1 MISIH
6 AMLFTMGRKFIN
18 TVLFEVLNMLITWM
32 ISHKY
37 IIGSKDKIIKMVLK
51 MCTSPSYSKQI
62 FRVYFM
68 FYINSL
74 KKKTAS
80 KYLIF
85 IYKRK
90 SSKYLDDQIM
100 TNKWQTIS
108 NS

>member
-1 MISIH
+1 
-6 AMLFTMGRKFIN
+6 
-18 TVLFEVLNMLITWM
+18 
-32 ISHKY
+32 
-37 IIGSKDKIIKMVLK
+37 

-62 FRVYFM
+62 YRVYFM

-100 TNKWQTIS
+100 TNK
-108 NS
+108 